1 MEKGSP
7 QVPMHF
13 IARTLHVFGDI
24 QRLSQLLDTSEDQIG
39 LVLMDEQVPKRI
51 RARKATG
58 GAL

>member
-1 MEKGSP
+1 MEKGDP
-7 QVPMHF
+7 RVQLHI
-13 IARTLHVFGDI
+13 IARTLHVFGDL

-51 RARKATG
+51 RTRKTPG